1 MEQKDNSLKNDWKDV
16 GKSFGALGKNLGK
29 SIVHTAKKAVN
40 GATKWARDDEKNK
53 NSEDNKAKGEEPV
66 EEKAPEEPDLEESKE

>member
-29 SIVHTAKKAVN
+29 SIAHTAKKAVN

-53 NSEDNKAKGEEPV
+53 DSE
-66 EEKAPEEPDLEESKE
+66 EEKAPEDSNLEKSKE